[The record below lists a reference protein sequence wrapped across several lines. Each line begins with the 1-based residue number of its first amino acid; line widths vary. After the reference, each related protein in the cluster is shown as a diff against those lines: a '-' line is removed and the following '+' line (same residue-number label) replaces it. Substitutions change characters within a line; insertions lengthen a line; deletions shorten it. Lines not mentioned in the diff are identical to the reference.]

1 MFKKLCI
8 GAAAVLSLVAM
19 GISWVANTRY
29 TERRDDLSRV
39 AGTIGEAC
47 SPLRDEAFRYEEA
60 KRNALAAYD
69 AELGHLRSSG
79 RARNLNFRRL
89 LAGAS
94 ADSFARAAEEFATA
108 LAACEGAIAGHTARL
123 PDQGGAAGE
132 DAARRDDPEPQT
144 EAGRAALK
152 LAELLL
158 GGAAAGVPDTP
169 EARDL
174 AQLERIDRELVAR
187 SGDALRV
194 AASARDRALREAL
207 GLSSRIASLGSLAL
221 LFRLL
226 ATGCVMAKDLAG

>member
-1 MFKKLCI
+1 MFKRLCI

-29 TERRDDLSRV
+29 TERRDDLSR
-39 AGTIGEAC
+39 AASGITETC
-47 SPLRDEAFRYEEA
+47 SPLREEAFRYEEA

-69 AELGHLRSSG
+69 AELGHLRSPG
-79 RARNLNFRRL
+79 RGRNLNFRRL
-89 LAGAS
+89 LAGTS

-108 LAACEGAIAGHTARL
+108 LAACEGSLAGHAARL
-123 PDQGGAAGE
+123 PGAGGEKGE
-132 DAARRDDPEPQT
+132 DAEPRDDPEPRT

-158 GGAAAGVPDTP
+158 GGAAAVPDTP

-174 AQLERIDRELVAR
+174 AQLERIDREVVAR
-187 SGDALRV
+187 SGDALRA

-207 GLSSRIASLGSLAL
+207 ELSSRIASLGSLAL
-221 LFRLL
+221 LFQLL
-226 ATGCVMAKDLAG
+226 ATGCVMAKDVAG